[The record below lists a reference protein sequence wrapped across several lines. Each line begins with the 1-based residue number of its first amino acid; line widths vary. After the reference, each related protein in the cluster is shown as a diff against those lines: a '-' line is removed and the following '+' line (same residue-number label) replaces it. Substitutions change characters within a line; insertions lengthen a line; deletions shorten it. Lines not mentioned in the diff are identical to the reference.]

1 MEVFLFMEPNRNDFS
16 SSFLCVDL
24 LCVDLLC
31 VDLLCVVFL
40 VCRFYMHRS
49 KYLFKSE
56 VTQHHS
62 SSSLFFSASSLSFSV
77 FVILLKGLVYYILW
91 ASLNCLKINF
101 LVLLYC
107 V

>member
-16 SSFLCVDL
+16 SSFLCVDLLCVDLLCVDL

-77 FVILLKGLVYYILW
+77 FVILLKGLLNSLGFFVY
-91 ASLNCLKINF
+91 
-101 LVLLYC
+101 
-107 V
+107 